1 MFKTGVILPT
11 SMKELVEPGSTRQ
24 TFSIMKCRGGCKCI
38 LLGVQA
44 PTKINNFLLIL
55 YMSYDQLTPMCQTFD
70 VSIFLDTNHLI
81 FIVRDPGN
89 PHFDREI
96 IKV

>member
-1 MFKTGVILPT
+1 
-11 SMKELVEPGSTRQ
+11 
-24 TFSIMKCRGGCKCI
+24 
-38 LLGVQA
+38 LGAQA
-44 PTKINNFLLIL
+44 PTKINNFILIL
-55 YMSYDQLTPMCQTFD
+55 YMSHDQLTPICQTID

-89 PHFDREI
+89 LQFDREI